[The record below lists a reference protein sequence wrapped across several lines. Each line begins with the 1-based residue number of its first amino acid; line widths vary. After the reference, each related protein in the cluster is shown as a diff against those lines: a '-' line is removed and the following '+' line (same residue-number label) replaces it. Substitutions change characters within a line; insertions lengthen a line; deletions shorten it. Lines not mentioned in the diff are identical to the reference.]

1 MRRRQHQMQTSVTTY
16 LRVHFLSETSS
27 ALAMATNYAS
37 RMHSVIVLRDAD
49 ILYGSVVRFG
59 VRVSRNGRGKV
70 VTADRVYS
78 SAL

>member
-1 MRRRQHQMQTSVTTY
+1 
-16 LRVHFLSETSS
+16 
-27 ALAMATNYAS
+27 MATNYAS
-37 RMHSVIVLRDAD
+37 RMHSVIVLRDGD

-78 SAL
+78 STL